1 MKRAFLALSLLTLL
15 AVPAGAV
22 SGGIGIHAG
31 WVNMDDA
38 GDDAGW
44 GILANFG
51 ASPRVDIQVRM
62 TDFRS
67 LVVDFDDA
75 ANLPEDIDI
84 LRGFEFQSTLIDLGF
99 SYNFRKD
106 GRAFTPFVGGG
117 GTYYLL
123 DSTPDSHGRINDEY
137 GWYGIAGLDFIFAER
152 WGVYLEGMWRDAKM
166 TIRGDGFGVGTG
178 PTDLGVDLNGPQ
190 VNLGIKFAW

>member
-1 MKRAFLALSLLTLL
+1 MKRAFLSLSLLALL

-22 SGGIGIHAG
+22 TGGIGVHAG
-31 WVNMDDA
+31 WVDMDDA

-44 GILANFG
+44 GLLANFG
-51 ASPRVDIQVRM
+51 VSPHVDIQVRM

-67 LVVDFDDA
+67 LVVDFTDDDFPPGQM
-75 ANLPEDIDI
+75 LPT
-84 LRGFEFQSTLIDLGF
+84 RGFEYQSTLVDLGF
-99 SYNFRKD
+99 TYNFRKD

-123 DSTPDSHGRINDEY
+123 DSTPDSNGRINDEY
-137 GWYGIAGLDFIFAER
+137 GWYGLAGLDFMFAER
-152 WGVYLEGMWRDAKM
+152 WGAYVEGMWRDAKM
-166 TIRGDGFGVGTG
+166 TIRGDGFDFAG
-178 PTDLGVDLNGPQ
+178 PVDVGVDLNGPQ

>member
-1 MKRAFLALSLLTLL
+1 MKRAFLSLSLLALL

-22 SGGIGIHAG
+22 TGGIGVHAG
-31 WVNMDDA
+31 WVDMDDA

-44 GILANFG
+44 GLLANFG
-51 ASPRVDIQVRM
+51 VSPHVDIQLRM

-67 LVVDFDDA
+67 LVVDFTDDDFPPGQV
-75 ANLPEDIDI
+75 LPN
-84 LRGFEFQSTLIDLGF
+84 RGFEYQSTLVDFGF

-123 DSTPDSHGRINDEY
+123 DSTPDSNGRVNDEY
-137 GWYGIAGLDFIFAER
+137 GWYGLAGLDFMFAER
-152 WGVYLEGMWRDAKM
+152 WGAYVEGMWRDAKM
-166 TIRGDGFGVGTG
+166 TIRGDGFGIGG
-178 PTDLGVDLNGPQ
+178 PVDVGVDLNGPQ